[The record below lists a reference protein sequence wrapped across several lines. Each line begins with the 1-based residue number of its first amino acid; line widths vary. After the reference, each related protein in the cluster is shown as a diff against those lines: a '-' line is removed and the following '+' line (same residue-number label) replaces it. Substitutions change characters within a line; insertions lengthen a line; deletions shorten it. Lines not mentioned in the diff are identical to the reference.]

1 MGEAKRRKD
10 LGIQPRLKKNQK
22 DQSERLISW
31 LPITKKQLSRYP
43 YAAPVTMA
51 IGLILL
57 LIDWTNLNVG
67 AGWLILLF
75 ICVCLSLRLLIKM
88 TLVRNVNNQ

>member
-10 LGIQPRLKKNQK
+10 LGIQPRVKKIKK
-22 DQSERLISW
+22 DRSERVVSW
-31 LPITKKQLSRYP
+31 LPISKKQISKYP

-57 LIDWTNLNVG
+57 LVDWPNLSIG
-67 AGWLILLF
+67 AGL
-75 ICVCLSLRLLIKM
+75 
-88 TLVRNVNNQ
+88 

>member
-10 LGIQPRLKKNQK
+10 LGVSPRLKKNQK
-22 DQSERLISW
+22 VKSERLISW
-31 LPITKKQLSRYP
+31 LPITKKQLSKYP

-57 LIDWTNLNVG
+57 LVDWTNLNVG
-67 AGWLILLF
+67 TG
-75 ICVCLSLRLLIKM
+75 
-88 TLVRNVNNQ
+88 

>member
-10 LGIQPRLKKNQK
+10 LGIPPRIKINQI

-31 LPITKKQLSRYP
+31 LPITNKQISRYP

-57 LIDWTNLNVG
+57 LVDWTNLNVG
-67 AGWLILLF
+67 SG
-75 ICVCLSLRLLIKM
+75 
-88 TLVRNVNNQ
+88 

>member
-1 MGEAKRRKD
+1 MNMGEAKRRKD
-10 LGIQPRLKKNQK
+10 LGIPPRLKKIQK

-31 LPITKKQLSRYP
+31 LPITKKQLSKYP

-57 LIDWTNLNVG
+57 LVDWTNLNVG
-67 AGWLILLF
+67 AG
-75 ICVCLSLRLLIKM
+75 
-88 TLVRNVNNQ
+88 

>member
-10 LGIQPRLKKNQK
+10 LGISPRIRKNQNTN
-22 DQSERLISW
+22 ERVVSW
-31 LPITKKQLSRYP
+31 LPISKKQLSKYP

-57 LIDWTNLNVG
+57 LVDWTSLNVF
-67 AGWLILLF
+67 AG
-75 ICVCLSLRLLIKM
+75 
-88 TLVRNVNNQ
+88 Q

>member
-10 LGIQPRLKKNQK
+10 LGIPPRLKINHI

-31 LPITKKQLSRYP
+31 LPITKKQLSKYP

-57 LIDWTNLNVG
+57 LVDWTSLNVG
-67 AGWLILLF
+67 AG
-75 ICVCLSLRLLIKM
+75 
-88 TLVRNVNNQ
+88 

>member
-10 LGIQPRLKKNQK
+10 LGIPPRLKKIQR
-22 DQSERLISW
+22 DQSERVIKW
-31 LPITKKQLSRYP
+31 LPITKKQLSKYP

-57 LIDWTNLNVG
+57 LVDWTKLNVG
-67 AGWLILLF
+67 AG
-75 ICVCLSLRLLIKM
+75 
-88 TLVRNVNNQ
+88 

>member
-10 LGIQPRLKKNQK
+10 LGIPPRIKKINQK
-22 DQSERLISW
+22 NQSERLISW
-31 LPITKKQLSRYP
+31 LPISKKQISKYP

-57 LIDWTNLNVG
+57 LVDWTSLNVG
-67 AGWLILLF
+67 
-75 ICVCLSLRLLIKM
+75 S
-88 TLVRNVNNQ
+88 

>member
-67 AGWLILLF
+67 AG
-75 ICVCLSLRLLIKM
+75 
-88 TLVRNVNNQ
+88 

>member
-10 LGIQPRLKKNQK
+10 LGVSPRLKKNQK
-22 DQSERLISW
+22 VQSERFISW
-31 LPITKKQLSRYP
+31 LPITKKQLSKYP

-57 LIDWTNLNVG
+57 LVDWTNLNVG
-67 AGWLILLF
+67 AG
-75 ICVCLSLRLLIKM
+75 
-88 TLVRNVNNQ
+88 

>member
-10 LGIQPRLKKNQK
+10 LGILPRPKIIQN
-22 DQSERLISW
+22 DQSEKLISW
-31 LPITKKQLSRYP
+31 LPITKKQISNYP

-57 LIDWTNLNVG
+57 LVDWTHLNIGV
-67 AGWLILLF
+67 
-75 ICVCLSLRLLIKM
+75 
-88 TLVRNVNNQ
+88 

>member
-10 LGIQPRLKKNQK
+10 LGLSPRLKINQR

-31 LPITKKQLSRYP
+31 LPITKKQISKYP

-57 LIDWTNLNVG
+57 LVDWTNLNVG
-67 AGWLILLF
+67 
-75 ICVCLSLRLLIKM
+75 S
-88 TLVRNVNNQ
+88 Q

>member
-1 MGEAKRRKD
+1 MNMGEAKRRKD
-10 LGIQPRLKKNQK
+10 LGIPPRLKKIQK

-31 LPITKKQLSRYP
+31 LPITKKQLSKYP

-57 LIDWTNLNVG
+57 LVDWNNFN
-67 AGWLILLF
+67 AG
-75 ICVCLSLRLLIKM
+75 SG
-88 TLVRNVNNQ
+88 

>member
-10 LGIQPRLKKNQK
+10 LGIPPRLKKIKK
-22 DQSERLISW
+22 DQTERIFSW
-31 LPITKKQLSRYP
+31 LPISKKQISKYP

-57 LIDWTNLNVG
+57 LVDWANLNIG
-67 AGWLILLF
+67 
-75 ICVCLSLRLLIKM
+75 S
-88 TLVRNVNNQ
+88 

>member
-10 LGIQPRLKKNQK
+10 LGIPPRLKKIQK

-31 LPITKKQLSRYP
+31 LPITKKQLSKYP

-57 LIDWTNLNVG
+57 LVDWTNLNVG
-67 AGWLILLF
+67 AG
-75 ICVCLSLRLLIKM
+75 
-88 TLVRNVNNQ
+88 

>member
-10 LGIQPRLKKNQK
+10 LGMSPRVKKNQK
-22 DQSERLISW
+22 VQSERIISW
-31 LPITKKQLSRYP
+31 LPISKKQISNYP

-57 LIDWTNLNVG
+57 LVDWTNLNVG
-67 AGWLILLF
+67 SG
-75 ICVCLSLRLLIKM
+75 
-88 TLVRNVNNQ
+88 

>member
-10 LGIQPRLKKNQK
+10 LGIPPRIKNSK
-22 DQSERLISW
+22 INESERLFSW
-31 LPITKKQLSRYP
+31 LPISKKQISKYP

-57 LIDWTNLNVG
+57 LVDWTNLNVG
-67 AGWLILLF
+67 IG
-75 ICVCLSLRLLIKM
+75 
-88 TLVRNVNNQ
+88 

>member
-10 LGIQPRLKKNQK
+10 LGLPPRLKINQRN
-22 DQSERLISW
+22 QSERIISW
-31 LPITKKQLSRYP
+31 LPVTKKQISKYP

-57 LIDWTNLNVG
+57 LVDWTNLNVG
-67 AGWLILLF
+67 T
-75 ICVCLSLRLLIKM
+75 R
-88 TLVRNVNNQ
+88 

>member
-10 LGIQPRLKKNQK
+10 LGMPPRLKKNQTVH
-22 DQSERLISW
+22 SERLISW
-31 LPITKKQLSRYP
+31 LPITKKQLSKYP

-57 LIDWTNLNVG
+57 LVDWTSFSIG
-67 AGWLILLF
+67 GG
-75 ICVCLSLRLLIKM
+75 
-88 TLVRNVNNQ
+88 